1 VRGRSRRRR
10 LRAARAGLAWRL
22 LARALLVALALS
34 AGPVLCVRVVDPPAS
49 AIMLQWRLAALRD
62 SRPAAVDHEWV
73 PLSAISPAVSLA
85 VVAAE
90 DQRFPQHRGFDLEA
104 IGDALDEAGAG
115 AQLRGAST
123 ISQQVAKNLFLW
135 QGRSWLRKGLEAW
148 LTVWIELL
156 WPKRRILEVYLNVAE
171 LGPGVFG
178 VEAASR
184 RCFGR
189 PAAALGPREA
199 ALLAAALPSP
209 RMLRC
214 DPPTPALRARAARVE
229 AAMARLGPGWLRGIA
244 PAPRRGFVNDGV

>member
-1 VRGRSRRRR
+1 MVQRR
-10 LRAARAGLAWRL
+10 LQALGAG
-22 LARALLVALALS
+22 
-34 AGPVLCVRVVDPPAS
+34 
-49 AIMLQWRLAALRD
+49 
-62 SRPAAVDHEWV
+62 RPAAIDYDWV
-73 PLSAISPAVSLA
+73 PLSAISPHVQLA

-90 DQRFPQHRGFDLEA
+90 DQKFPRHRGFDLEA
-104 IGDALDEAGAG
+104 IGDALDEAEAG
-115 AQLRGAST
+115 ARLRGAST

-135 QGRSWLRKGLEAW
+135 PGRSVVRKGVEAW
-148 LTVWIELL
+148 LTLWIEAL

-209 RMLRC
+209 RTRRC
-214 DPPTPALRARAARVE
+214 DAPTPGLRARAARIE
-229 AAMARLGPGWLRGIA
+229 AAMARLGPAWLRGIA
-244 PAPRRGFVNDGV
+244 PAPRREPRSRGV